1 MLRAQM
7 HASYTPAIPC
17 ITNIHAPYFT
27 LTLRAARSSSLL
39 FGTLPAAVNVT
50 TTGSLLSLL
59 DVIVQVAEEP
69 SSSGLLNRGYEKL
82 ELSSNDGAGGDAV
95 FIWILASRSNS
106 SAGISA
112 AITGVSIAVS
122 DAERAAAAAAGY
134 IQLSGNLNSGTG
146 GSLVTLH
153 IIRGSGRVAAG
164 SLNSLE
170 AAFTSSV
177 LLGWSSR
184 VSSLQIRHLLLG
196 ISIME

>member
-1 MLRAQM
+1 MYYKYSRVLF
-7 HASYTPAIPC
+7 HS
-17 ITNIHAPYFT
+17 T
-27 LTLRAARSSSLL
+27 LCAARSSSLL
-39 FGTLPAAVNVT
+39 FGTLPTAVNVT

-69 SSSGLLNRGYEKL
+69 SSPGLLNRGYEKL
-82 ELSSNDGAGGDAV
+82 QLSSNDGAGGDAV

-177 LLGWSSR
+177 LFGLVISR
-184 VSSLQIRHLLLG
+184 QQPPNSTLVAGNLNHGVIGASPLFLYQPHP
-196 ISIME
+196 